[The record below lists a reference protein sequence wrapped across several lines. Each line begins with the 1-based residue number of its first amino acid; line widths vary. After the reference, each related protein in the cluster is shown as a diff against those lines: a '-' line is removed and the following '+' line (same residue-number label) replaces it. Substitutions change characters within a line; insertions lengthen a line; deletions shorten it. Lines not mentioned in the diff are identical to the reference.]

1 MYRKAQVL
9 FFLFVLLFPGFVKG
23 QIPNPVKW
31 STDYQHVSGNVYKVN
46 FRATISGDWHLYDL
60 GPYENGPNPTIFE
73 FEDVKGYKFVS
84 DIEMVIKPVVKFDD
98 MFGVDVGSF
107 EKEAHFART
116 IEVLQTDSVTV
127 KGYVEWMVCDK
138 GSCLPPTDKEFV
150 IKLPGAVK
158 AEATVAKAEAKPKPA
173 AATNAGSG
181 AGAGSLPA
189 GASDAAA
196 GADDST
202 DKAGVSTDKAVV
214 SQDGS
219 NMNPVTAGS
228 EEIAAG
234 GEQDAGGEIA
244 VDDEQAAGGE
254 LSAGDEQAAGDEYSA
269 GDATGF
275 SPGTT
280 GEDKSMWGVIIEA
293 IIWGFVALLTP
304 CVFPMVPM
312 TVSFFLK
319 QSQQSQERE
328 LAAVEGAAGSCA
340 DGGAG
345 TAVSCADGGVTAGT
359 SGVGGVDSVQTG
371 ENVTRTSSS
380 RTSSSRSSS
389 SRGRMMA
396 SFFGLSIIAL
406 YTLPIAAIIVITYF
420 AGGEAVTADIFN
432 WLATHWVP
440 NLLFFIIFMVFAA
453 SFFGAFEIVLPSWLV
468 NKSDS
473 KSDKGG
479 YAGVFF
485 MALTLVL
492 VSFSCTG
499 PIVGTILIKSTQ
511 GEIWEPIITML
522 AFSAAFAL
530 PFTIFAFAPSLLK
543 DLPKSGGWLNS
554 VKVVLG
560 FIEVALGFKFLSVA
574 DQVYHWGLLDRE
586 VYLAIWIVV
595 FTLMGLYLLG
605 KLRFAHDSPQEYITV
620 KRLAMSIVTFSFVV
634 YMIPGMWG
642 APLKALSG
650 YLPPMG
656 SQDFRTAQVG
666 GVGSGGYGAGGYGA
680 VSYGTVGTGAY
691 NASGQGSGQGIEGQL
706 PGVVGVNS
714 ANHSLRAQ
722 GIVPTYSDF
731 LHLPHGLEGF
741 FRYQEGMEYAKK
753 VGKPVFI
760 DFTGHGC
767 VNCRE
772 MEARVWSDPRV
783 LKLLREEYVLI
794 ALYADDKKTAVEGD
808 WITSESG
815 RVLKSIGK
823 INAHLAMN
831 KYNVNAQPYYAI
843 IDPATEEHLTDPM
856 GYNLDV
862 AVFTKFLQNGIANY
876 PAKRDRQL

>member
-1 MYRKAQVL
+1 MNKFFQILLIVLSTSLIPVSGTWAQRVE
-9 FFLFVLLFPGFVKG
+9 
-23 QIPNPVKW
+23 QPVKW
-31 STDYQHVSGNVYKVN
+31 SINSDKGEDGILLIKLTGN
-46 FRATISGDWHLYDL
+46 FDPERPEWHIYGL
-60 GPYENGPNPTIFE
+60 GPYDNGPTPT
-73 FEDVKGYKFVS
+73 S
-84 DIEMVIKPVVKFDD
+84 LVVEAS
-98 MFGVDVGSF
+98 GASANSGSF
-107 EKEAHFART
+107 ELVGKPYLLTPEKRKYDEMFGMEIGICEDKVIIAQKVR
-116 IEVLQTDSVTV
+116 VLSADSVSLLAI
-127 KGYVEWMVCDK
+127 VEWQACDDQ
-138 GSCLPPTDKEFV
+138 SCLPPTDKEFL
-150 IKLPGAVK
+150 IKLPGAPK
-158 AEATVAKAEAKPKPA
+158 AVAKPA
-173 AATNAGSG
+173 AKSATESGSQ
-181 AGAGSLPA
+181 
-189 GASDAAA
+189 GAS
-196 GADDST
+196 
-202 DKAGVSTDKAVV
+202 AGVTANGSSSGQPVAGDSGK
-214 SQDGS
+214 GS
-219 NMNPVTAGS
+219 NTSSVSSDVSGGS
-228 EEIAAG
+228 AAVGVDSGDSSGSVAG
-234 GEQDAGGEIA
+234 GI
-244 VDDEQAAGGE
+244 
-254 LSAGDEQAAGDEYSA
+254 AGDELAASDGLASGEELAS
-269 GDATGF
+269 GDAAGF
-275 SPGTT
+275 SPGSA

-319 QSQQSQERE
+319 QSQEGQARE
-328 LAAVEGAAGSCA
+328 LAAGDGSSGGSGSAGSGAAG
-340 DGGAG
+340 GAG
-345 TAVSCADGGVTAGT
+345 SA
-359 SGVGGVDSVQTG
+359 QTG
-371 ENVTRTSSS
+371 ESVS
-380 RTSSSRSSS
+380 RSSSSRSSS
-389 SRGRMMA
+389 SRSSSARGRIMA

-440 NLLFFIIFMVFAA
+440 NVLFFLIFMVFAA

-605 KLRFAHDSPQEYITV
+605 KLRFAHDSPTEYITV
-620 KRLAMSIVTFSFVV
+620 KRLAFSIITFAFVV

-642 APLKALSG
+642 APLKSLSG
-650 YLPPMG
+650 YLPPMS

-666 GVGSGGYGAGGYGA
+666 GVGGGTYDAGG
-680 VSYGTVGTGAY
+680 
-691 NASGQGSGQGIEGQL
+691 Q
-706 PGVVGVNS
+706 GVNGQYPAGANALMGATS
-714 ANHSLRAQ
+714 ASHSLRAQ
-722 GIVPTYSDF
+722 GVVPMYSDF

-741 FRYQEGMEYAKK
+741 FRYEEGMEYARK

-783 LKLLREEYVLI
+783 LKLLREEFVLI
-794 ALYADDKKTAVEGD
+794 ALYADDKKTAVESD
-808 WITSESG
+808 WVTSESG

-823 INAHLAMN
+823 INANLAMS

-843 IDPATEEHLTDPM
+843 IDPATEGHLTEPR

-862 AVFTKFLQNGIANY
+862 NAFVDFLEKGIEAN
-876 PAKRDRQL
+876 KRK

>member
-1 MYRKAQVL
+1 
-9 FFLFVLLFPGFVKG
+9 
-23 QIPNPVKW
+23 
-31 STDYQHVSGNVYKVN
+31 
-46 FRATISGDWHLYDL
+46 
-60 GPYENGPNPTIFE
+60 
-73 FEDVKGYKFVS
+73 
-84 DIEMVIKPVVKFDD
+84 
-98 MFGVDVGSF
+98 
-107 EKEAHFART
+107 
-116 IEVLQTDSVTV
+116 
-127 KGYVEWMVCDK
+127 
-138 GSCLPPTDKEFV
+138 
-150 IKLPGAVK
+150 
-158 AEATVAKAEAKPKPA
+158 
-173 AATNAGSG
+173 
-181 AGAGSLPA
+181 
-189 GASDAAA
+189 
-196 GADDST
+196 
-202 DKAGVSTDKAVV
+202 
-214 SQDGS
+214 
-219 NMNPVTAGS
+219 
-228 EEIAAG
+228 
-234 GEQDAGGEIA
+234 
-244 VDDEQAAGGE
+244 
-254 LSAGDEQAAGDEYSA
+254 
-269 GDATGF
+269 
-275 SPGTT
+275 
-280 GEDKSMWGVIIEA
+280 
-293 IIWGFVALLTP
+293 
-304 CVFPMVPM
+304 
-312 TVSFFLK
+312 
-319 QSQQSQERE
+319 
-328 LAAVEGAAGSCA
+328 
-340 DGGAG
+340 
-345 TAVSCADGGVTAGT
+345 
-359 SGVGGVDSVQTG
+359 
-371 ENVTRTSSS
+371 
-380 RTSSSRSSS
+380 
-389 SRGRMMA
+389 MA

-440 NLLFFIIFMVFAA
+440 NVLFFLIFMVFAA

-605 KLRFAHDSPQEYITV
+605 KLRFAHDSPTEYITV
-620 KRLAMSIVTFSFVV
+620 KRLAFSIITFAFVV

-642 APLKALSG
+642 APLKSLSG
-650 YLPPMG
+650 YLPPMS

-666 GVGSGGYGAGGYGA
+666 GVGGGTYDAGG
-680 VSYGTVGTGAY
+680 
-691 NASGQGSGQGIEGQL
+691 Q
-706 PGVVGVNS
+706 GVNGQYPAGANALMGATS
-714 ANHSLRAQ
+714 ASHSLRAQ
-722 GIVPTYSDF
+722 GVVPMYSDF

-741 FRYQEGMEYAKK
+741 FRYEEGMEYARK

-783 LKLLREEYVLI
+783 LKLLREELVLI
-794 ALYADDKKTAVEGD
+794 ALYADDKKTAVESD
-808 WITSESG
+808 WVTSESG

-823 INAHLAMN
+823 INANLAMS

-843 IDPATEEHLTDPM
+843 IDPATEGHLTEPR

-862 AVFTKFLQNGIANY
+862 NAFVDFLEKGIEAN
-876 PAKRDRQL
+876 KRK

>member
-1 MYRKAQVL
+1 MRKIKYCIKLIITVCLLVCSQFVANAQRIE
-9 FFLFVLLFPGFVKG
+9 
-23 QIPNPVKW
+23 QPVKW
-31 STDYQHVSGNVYKVN
+31 SINYEIDRDGIILIKLTGN
-46 FRATISGDWHLYDL
+46 FDPERPEWHIYGL
-60 GPYENGPNPTIFE
+60 GPYDNGPTPT
-73 FEDVKGYKFVS
+73 S
-84 DIEMVIKPVVKFDD
+84 LVVEAT
-98 MFGVDVGSF
+98 GAPANSGSF
-107 EKEAHFART
+107 ELKGKPYLLTREKLKYDEMFGMEIGICEEKVIIAQKVR
-116 IEVLQTDSVTV
+116 VLSADSVALLAI
-127 KGYVEWMVCDK
+127 VEWQACDNQ
-138 GSCLPPTDKEFV
+138 SCLPPTDKEFL
-150 IKLPGAVK
+150 IKLPGAPK
-158 AEATVAKAEAKPKPA
+158 AVAKPA
-173 AATNAGSG
+173 AKSATESGSKGASAGVTANGSSSGQPVAGGSG
-181 AGAGSLPA
+181 KGSNTSS
-189 GASDAAA
+189 ASSDVSGGSAAA
-196 GADDST
+196 GVDSG
-202 DKAGVSTDKAVV
+202 DS
-214 SQDGS
+214 SRS
-219 NMNPVTAGS
+219 
-228 EEIAAG
+228 AAG
-234 GEQDAGGEIA
+234 GIA
-244 VDDEQAAGGE
+244 DDELAASDGLASGE
-254 LSAGDEQAAGDEYSA
+254 ELAS
-269 GDATGF
+269 GDAAGF
-275 SPGTT
+275 SPGSA

-319 QSQQSQERE
+319 QSQ
-328 LAAVEGAAGSCA
+328 
-340 DGGAG
+340 DGHF
-345 TAVSCADGGVTAGT
+345 
-359 SGVGGVDSVQTG
+359 
-371 ENVTRTSSS
+371 
-380 RTSSSRSSS
+380 
-389 SRGRMMA
+389 RGRIMA

-440 NLLFFIIFMVFAA
+440 NVLFFLIFMVFAA

-605 KLRFAHDSPQEYITV
+605 KLRFAHDSPTEYITV
-620 KRLAMSIVTFSFVV
+620 KRLAFSIITFAFVV

-650 YLPPMG
+650 YLPPMS

-666 GVGSGGYGAGGYGA
+666 GVGGGTYDAGG
-680 VSYGTVGTGAY
+680 
-691 NASGQGSGQGIEGQL
+691 Q
-706 PGVVGVNS
+706 GVNGQYPAGANALMGATS
-714 ANHSLRAQ
+714 ASHSLRAQ
-722 GIVPTYSDF
+722 GVVPMYSDF

-741 FRYQEGMEYAKK
+741 FRYEEGMEYARK

-783 LKLLREEYVLI
+783 LKLLREEFIII
-794 ALYADDKKTAVEGD
+794 ALYADDKKTAVESD
-808 WITSESG
+808 WVTSESG

-823 INAHLAMN
+823 INSNLAMS

-843 IDPATEEHLTDPM
+843 IDPFTEAHLTEPR
-856 GYNLDV
+856 GYNLDIN
-862 AVFTKFLQNGIANY
+862 AFIGFLEKGIGAHFR
-876 PAKRDRQL
+876 K